1 MPWDFESAFTVH
13 SQFSLVYVRLYPI
26 PNMQVG
32 DRLILGQTPGR
43 NADLTRGT
51 APAQLHG
58 YGNESMDAPM
68 MENLEIDQNVVDM
81 MTPSQRNAMRH
92 LLAGEDVFLT
102 GKAGTG
108 KSFVMN
114 LFLAECKNRG
124 LQTVAMAP
132 TGTAALNLID
142 GSTIHRTLR
151 IKNGVLDPCD
161 ARQSQLRSQ
170 VLAEADVVV
179 IDEISMCRLD
189 LFDRVMAKVRHAR
202 KKKGAKQVVVVG
214 DFFQLPPIAIGEE
227 GKLLKELYP
236 AAKTFFAFNGA
247 MWAEMGFVPCLLNEV
262 VRQPDPELARN
273 LNLAR
278 EGDHSCIPYFN
289 KRAVRRVEDVPSD
302 VLWLTSTNKFA
313 DEINSSRVEEIVK
326 GGEAPRTFR
335 SEEEGEVKQSD
346 KAAPDELRIV
356 KGARVMLA
364 ANMKDLNLGNG
375 SMGTV
380 TGIVPDGALVLFD
393 GRRKEVLIEPKTWDI
408 KKTVVSS
415 EPDEEGRMVRRLS
428 AETVGRYTQLPLR
441 LGFAITIHK
450 AQGKTFDACAVDTR
464 TFEAGMLYVALSRCT
479 SYENMYLWP
488 PISAARLYSNRD
500 VEALYDRLEDASA
513 LAAAPSAGSWASSPT
528 LLDYQ
533 RQDAVD
539 GLFGPENALGASD
552 EAYHA
557 QPQAA
562 DSAIV
567 PARAPRAA
575 SPAPAVAGR
584 DDAQGDEMVQIC
596 VPARIADRVRGYAD
610 ALLEQMAI
618 DEGLI

>member
-1 MPWDFESAFTVH
+1 M
-13 SQFSLVYVRLYPI
+13 
-26 PNMQVG
+26 
-32 DRLILGQTPGR
+32 
-43 NADLTRGT
+43 GT
-51 APAQLHG
+51 
-58 YGNESMDAPM
+58 PM
-68 MENLEIDQNVVDM
+68 MENLEIDQSVVDA

-114 LFLAECKNRG
+114 LFLAECKKRG

-161 ARQSQLRSQ
+161 TRQSQLRSQ
-170 VLAEADVVV
+170 VLAQADVVV
-179 IDEISMCRLD
+179 IDEVSMCRLD
-189 LFDRVMAKVRHAR
+189 LFDRVMVKVRHAR

-236 AAKTFFAFNGA
+236 AAQTFFAFNGA
-247 MWAEMGFVPCLLNEV
+247 MWAEMGFVPCLLDEV
-262 VRQPDPELARN
+262 VRQPDPELAHN

-302 VLWLTSTNKFA
+302 VLWLVSTNRFA
-313 DEINSSRVEEIVK
+313 DEINSSRVDEIVK
-326 GGEAPRTFR
+326 GGETPRTFR

-364 ANMKDLNLGNG
+364 ANMADLNLGNG

-380 TGIVPDGALVLFD
+380 TGIVPDGAFVLFD

-415 EPDEEGRMVRRLS
+415 EADEEGRMVRRLS

-488 PISAARLYSNRD
+488 PINAARLYANRD
-500 VEALYDRLEDASA
+500 VETLYDKMEG
-513 LAAAPSAGSWASSPT
+513 AAARSAAPAAGSWASSPT

-533 RQDAVD
+533 RQDAVN
-539 GLFGPENALGASD
+539 GLFGSGDALGSASQTG
-552 EAYHA
+552 
-557 QPQAA
+557 QPQLKDAA
-562 DSAIV
+562 
-567 PARAPRAA
+567 PGFAPEPPILPGSMAEPA
-575 SPAPAVAGR
+575 SPAPIRAADG
-584 DDAQGDEMVQIC
+584 ATQGDEMVQIC
-596 VPARIADRVRGYAD
+596 VPAKIADRVRGYAD

-618 DEGLI
+618 DEGLL

>member
-1 MPWDFESAFTVH
+1 MD
-13 SQFSLVYVRLYPI
+13 
-26 PNMQVG
+26 M
-32 DRLILGQTPGR
+32 
-43 NADLTRGT
+43 
-51 APAQLHG
+51 
-58 YGNESMDAPM
+58 GNESMDAPM
-68 MENLEIDQNVVDM
+68 MENLEIDRNVVDM

-132 TGTAALNLID
+132 TGTAALNLVD

-179 IDEISMCRLD
+179 IDEISMCRVD

-247 MWAEMGFVPCLLNEV
+247 TWAEMGFVPCLLNEV

-326 GGEAPRTFR
+326 AGGAPKTFR

-364 ANMKDLNLGNG
+364 ANIADLGLGNG

-380 TGIVPDGALVLFD
+380 TSIVADGAFVLFD

-415 EPDEEGRMVRRLS
+415 EADEQGRMVRRLS

-450 AQGKTFDACAVDTR
+450 AQGKTFGACAVDTR
-464 TFEAGMLYVALSRCT
+464 VFEAGMLYVALSRCT

-500 VEALYDRLEDASA
+500 VEDLYDGLEDAA
-513 LAAAPSAGSWASSPT
+513 PDAASTAAGSWASSPT

-539 GLFGPENALGASD
+539 ELFGIEGEKGSTEEASPLPD
-552 EAYHA
+552 
-557 QPQAA
+557 AA
-562 DSAIV
+562 PAFASEPPDRPGSTANPSSLA
-567 PARAPRAA
+567 PAR
-575 SPAPAVAGR
+575 S
-584 DDAQGDEMVQIC
+584 DDAETRGDEMVQIC

-610 ALLEQMAI
+610 ALLEQMMI
-618 DEGLI
+618 DKGLS